1 LIRTAPGMRTLGT
14 PSRKNLIVENGVAMP
29 RGSGIYE
36 DEPREHRKTY
46 SQESSDDSDDRRE
59 DSAPDDTSSD
69 DAGEPTG

>member
-1 LIRTAPGMRTLGT
+1 MHTRGSI
-14 PSRKNLIVENGVAMP
+14 SENLIAENGAAMP

-46 SQESSDDSDDRRE
+46 SQESGDDTDGGRE

-69 DAGEPTG
+69 GAGEPTG

>member
-1 LIRTAPGMRTLGT
+1 MHTRDSI
-14 PSRKNLIVENGVAMP
+14 SEKLIVENGVAMP

-46 SQESSDDSDDRRE
+46 SQESSDESDGRRE
-59 DSAPDDTSSD
+59 ESAPDDTSSD

>member
-1 LIRTAPGMRTLGT
+1 MLTGEFG
-14 PSRKNLIVENGVAMP
+14 SKNLIVGNGVVMP

-46 SQESSDDSDDRRE
+46 SQEPTDEPDSRRE
-59 DSAPDDTSSD
+59 DSTPDDTSSA

>member
-1 LIRTAPGMRTLGT
+1 
-14 PSRKNLIVENGVAMP
+14 MP

-46 SQESSDDSDDRRE
+46 SQESSDDSDGRRK

>member
-1 LIRTAPGMRTLGT
+1 MRTRECIPRNFT
-14 PSRKNLIVENGVAMP
+14 VENGVAMP

>member
-1 LIRTAPGMRTLGT
+1 MHPRESI
-14 PSRKNLIVENGVAMP
+14 SKNFTVENGVAMP

-46 SQESSDDSDDRRE
+46 SQESSDDPDGRRE
-59 DSAPDDTSSD
+59 DPAPDDTSSG